1 MDIIAFALLG
11 IGTLLVLLGIV
22 FNYLD
27 NRYGHGNLRS
37 KAKESFERPRQ
48 QEPATAA
55 FRVNEMQP
63 QQPRPVVDVMVSLEN
78 PKLFQKRAFLYFD
91 QSNSNSYSGAGAVF
105 SLEDVSG
112 IKRVGEGVFSYDGFA
127 FSFVTNNDSKQ
138 SYLYNVENLEHIAF
152 YPNCVVLTNK
162 EEQYPALLFTDE
174 TESIRKVLETFK
186 VEA

>member
-27 NRYGHGNLRS
+27 NRYGHGNIRS
-37 KAKESFERPRQ
+37 KTKESFERPRQ
-48 QEPATAA
+48 QEPATAT

-63 QQPRPVVDVMVSLEN
+63 PRPRPVVDVMVSSEN

-91 QSNSNSYSGAGAVF
+91 QSNNNSYSGAGAVF

-112 IKRVGEGVFSYDGFA
+112 IKRVGEGVFSYDGFV
-127 FSFVTNNDSKQ
+127 FSFITNEQ
-138 SYLYNVENLEHIAF
+138 SYHYYVESLEHIAF
-152 YPNCVVLTNK
+152 YPNCVVLIHR

-174 TESIRKVLETFK
+174 TSSIRKVLETFK